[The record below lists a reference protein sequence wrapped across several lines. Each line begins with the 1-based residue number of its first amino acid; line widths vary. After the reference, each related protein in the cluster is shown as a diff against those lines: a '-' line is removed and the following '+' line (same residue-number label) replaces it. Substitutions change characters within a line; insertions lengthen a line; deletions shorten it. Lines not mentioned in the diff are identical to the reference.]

1 MSFRLHFFTEEPTE
15 VLAWLCIVPINIQ
28 ILQKEIGSHNLEKP
42 SIPVL
47 AFNLKDP
54 AGEKL
59 KVQITPTEEAKGYGL
74 NLLAFIEGTRVEG
87 NEVDPTPEAYR
98 KATRELS
105 SVGLWPN
112 NSQIRNL
119 RKKLRSYQGGLSTYS
134 PANKKK
140 ASWYKIEDSS
150 AENFSELMKK
160 LVDQHLSYFKQG
172 TFELPNEEL
181 QKGKLLKEP
190 NEKEEEV
197 EAIERTRSSLSLSSL
212 DETPTDSSP
221 EPKGKENENE
231 KLLEEPGAYF
241 IFAHHMELPPIPL
254 YVGKASDIKRRLTN
268 EHDFGKN
275 FTKFKTALSKARKCE
290 DLKLDLY
297 LTVVYTKNDLGL
309 APYLEGLF
317 LHLFDFAFNRQDNEG
332 YRFEGEEFLNFIETM
347 MTESAIPNAASL
359 EDQSTKLDEVRKTL
373 IIFPF
378 YLNLI
383 KSFHFSLKGPSRK
396 LLETLRNCRS
406 CQKA

>member
-1 MSFRLHFFTEEPTE
+1 MAKQFP
-15 VLAWLCIVPINIQ
+15 N
-28 ILQKEIGSHNLEKP
+28 QKLE
-42 SIPVL
+42 
-47 AFNLKDP
+47 
-54 AGEKL
+54 
-59 KVQITPTEEAKGYGL
+59 EEAEELPGRVVH
-74 NLLAFIEGTRVEG
+74 LLTSQQEEG
-87 NEVDPTPEAYR
+87 
-98 KATRELS
+98 K
-105 SVGLWPN
+105 
-112 NSQIRNL
+112 
-119 RKKLRSYQGGLSTYS
+119 
-134 PANKKK
+134 
-140 ASWYKIEDSS
+140 WYKIEDSS

-190 NEKEEEV
+190 NEKVEEV
-197 EAIERTRSSLSLSSL
+197 EADERTRSSLSLSSL

-275 FTKFKTALSKARKCE
+275 FTKFKTALSKVRKCE
-290 DLKLDLY
+290 DFKLDLY

-317 LHLFDFAFNRQDNEG
+317 LHFFDFAFNRQDNEG

-359 EDQSTKLDEVRKTL
+359 KDQSTKLDEVRKTL

-383 KSFHFSLKGPSRK
+383 KSFHFSLKGPLRK